1 MIWPVFHKNIQ
12 MSNGVTPEQLAEY
25 AKQSEELLP
34 KFLALAT
41 SSEWKESKKEQDI
54 TFYTRTD
61 PSSSYH
67 QVKSVVT
74 IPASIETVISILKP
88 IEVVDASTPKEKRHG
103 LNERKALYGPADDQY
118 QTAIFEIEIESPAP
132 LVSPRDF
139 LLFRRF
145 YQKDGKQ
152 VYLHNSIVND
162 TLFPEKKGVVR
173 GVMPFQGFIV
183 EPDPDHNGNVRLTFL
198 VHADPKGKIP
208 ATVYNLVVTNQG
220 YAAKGIRKKAIEAS
234 K

>member
-1 MIWPVFHKNIQ
+1 MTCFYSHKKKT
-12 MSNGVTPEQLAEY
+12 MSVTPEQIAEY

-34 KFLALAT
+34 KFIALA
-41 SSEWKESKKEQDI
+41 SSNEWKESKKEEDI

-61 PSSSYH
+61 PSSPYH

-74 IPASIETVISILKP
+74 IPAPIDTVLSILKP
-88 IEVVDASTPKEKRHG
+88 IEVVDKSTPKEKRHG

-152 VYLHNSIVND
+152 VYLHNSIVNN

-173 GVMPFQGFIV
+173 GEMPFQGFIV
-183 EPDPDHNGNVRLTFL
+183 EQDPDHQGNVRLTFL

-208 ATVYNLVVTNQG
+208 SAVYNLVVTNQG
-220 YAAKGIRKKAIEAS
+220 YAAKGIRKKAIEAA

>member
-1 MIWPVFHKNIQ
+1 
-12 MSNGVTPEQLAEY
+12 MSSGVTPEQLAEY
-25 AKQSEELLP
+25 GKQSEELLP
-34 KFLALAT
+34 KFLTLST
-41 SSEWKESKKEQDI
+41 SSEWKESKKEEDI

-74 IPASIETVISILKP
+74 IPASLETVLGILKP
-88 IEVVDASTPKEKRHG
+88 IEVVDSKTPKEKRHG
-103 LNERKALYGPADDQY
+103 LNERKTLYGPTDDQY
-118 QTAIFEIEIESPAP
+118 QSTIFTIEIESPAP
-132 LVSPRDF
+132 LVSARDF
-139 LLFRRF
+139 LLFRRH
-145 YQKDGKQ
+145 YEKDGKHIF
-152 VYLHNSIVND
+152 LHNSIVND

-173 GVMPFQGFIV
+173 GVMEFQGFIA
-183 EPDPDHNGNVRLTFL
+183 EPDPDHSGNVRLTFL

-220 YAAKGIRKKAIEAS
+220 YAAKGIRKKAIENS